1 MDWFLAWSAGW
12 FGDWFGD
19 RLVFWIPFV
28 LSLAVHEYAHARA
41 AAWLGDTTAEAE
53 GRLTLDPFAHIDL
66 VGTLALPL
74 LVGAPLGWAK
84 PVPVNPARFRGGGD
98 GRLAMLFT
106 AAAGPLS
113 NVAIA
118 LGCTIVIGLLGVAA
132 PALVDGAF
140 GQVLASTVVL
150 NIVLALFN
158 LLPIPPLDGSRIV
171 DWLCPDWLRPLWSV
185 LYARAGLGI
194 ALVLI
199 VPTLLGLDVWGWGRL
214 LGEGLLA
221 SVR

>member
-1 MDWFLAWSAGW
+1 MDWVVPWLGE
-12 FGDWFGD
+12 

-41 AAWLGDTTAEAE
+41 ASWLGDNTAESE
-53 GRLTLDPFAHIDL
+53 GRLTLDPFAHIDVL
-66 VGTLALPL
+66 GTVVLPL
-74 LVGAPLGWAK
+74 LGVPIGWAK
-84 PVPVNPARFRGGGD
+84 PVPINPAQFRMSGD

-113 NVAIA
+113 NLGIA
-118 LGCTIVIGLLGVAA
+118 LGCTAAIALLGVLS
-132 PALVDGAF
+132 PTLIDGAL

-150 NIVLALFN
+150 NVALALFN

-171 DWLCPDWLRPLWSV
+171 DWLCPEWLRPLWSA

-199 VPTLLGLDVWGWGRL
+199 VPMLLGLDVGGWART
-214 LGEGLLA
+214 LGQGLIDLA
-221 SVR
+221 R